1 MFTNHE
7 LLTRIEDA
15 WRVAP
20 TCEQCGQATAVVVR
34 DDSVWAECP
43 TLAEPRGRL
52 QSLLHLDFA
61 SLHTRRSIA
70 DLGEAA

>member
-1 MFTNHE
+1 MFTNHQIR
-7 LLTRIEDA
+7 TRIEDA

-20 TCEQCGQATAVVVR
+20 TCRECGQPTNLVVR
-34 DDSVWAECP
+34 DGLLWAECP
-43 TLAEPRGRL
+43 TLATPRGRL

-61 SLHTRRSIA
+61 RLHTRRSIA